1 MYPEKAGL
9 DVLILEKAA
18 LQGRRWTTSKSLGF
32 FLNLSGWRGQGK
44 SAVRKWMV
52 RHHFGDIDL
61 GDIEMITFL
70 VAMDDDDDDN

>member
-1 MYPEKAGL
+1 
-9 DVLILEKAA
+9 
-18 LQGRRWTTSKSLGF
+18 
-32 FLNLSGWRGQGK
+32 
-44 SAVRKWMV
+44 MV